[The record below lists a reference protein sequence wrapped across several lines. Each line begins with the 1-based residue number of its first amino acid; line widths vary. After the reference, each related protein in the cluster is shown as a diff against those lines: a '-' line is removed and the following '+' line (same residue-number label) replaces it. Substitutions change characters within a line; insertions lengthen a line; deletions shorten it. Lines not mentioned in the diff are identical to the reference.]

1 LEQVDIELSEKSA
14 IIQLEQDL
22 VNHMKK
28 VYKEVRREVEA
39 VARER
44 NLKAVFMV
52 ADAKISGRTREQ
64 VSSEILVRS
73 VLWFDPSLDLTA
85 ELLRRLNK

>member
-1 LEQVDIELSEKSA
+1 
-14 IIQLEQDL
+14 
-22 VNHMKK
+22 MKK
-28 VYKEVRREVEA
+28 VYKEVRREAEA
-39 VARER
+39 VARAR

-52 ADAKISGRTREQ
+52 ADAKISGRTRDQ